1 MKVIFEFNIDK
12 NKDDVLDLELANNRL
27 KMWKVIADLV
37 QQTREW
43 QKYDQR
49 TEIPAQ
55 EIRDFL
61 LNALAS
67 EGLRLE
73 DFQ

>member
-27 KMWKVIADLV
+27 KMWKVISDLA

>member
-12 NKDDVLDLELANNRL
+12 NRDDVLDLELANNRL
-27 KMWKVIADLV
+27 KMWKVISDLV

>member
-27 KMWKVIADLV
+27 KMWKVIADLA

>member
-27 KMWKVIADLV
+27 KMWKVISELA

>member
-12 NKDDVLDLELANNRL
+12 NRDDVLDLELANNRL

>member
-12 NKDDVLDLELANNRL
+12 NKDDVLDLELVNNRL
-27 KMWKVIADLV
+27 KMWKVISELA

>member
-12 NKDDVLDLELANNRL
+12 NRDDVLDLELANNRL
-27 KMWKVIADLV
+27 KMWKVIADLA

>member
-12 NKDDVLDLELANNRL
+12 NRDDVLDLELANNRL
-27 KMWKVIADLV
+27 KMWKVISELA

>member
-1 MKVIFEFNIDK
+1 MKVIFEFDIDK
-12 NKDDVLDLELANNRL
+12 NRDDVLDLELANNRL
-27 KMWKVIADLV
+27 KMWKVISDLV

>member
-1 MKVIFEFNIDK
+1 MKVIFEFDIDK
-12 NKDDVLDLELANNRL
+12 NRDDVLDLELANNRL

>member
-12 NKDDVLDLELANNRL
+12 NRDDVLDLELANNRL
-27 KMWKVIADLV
+27 KMWKVIADLA

-55 EIRDFL
+55 EIRNFL